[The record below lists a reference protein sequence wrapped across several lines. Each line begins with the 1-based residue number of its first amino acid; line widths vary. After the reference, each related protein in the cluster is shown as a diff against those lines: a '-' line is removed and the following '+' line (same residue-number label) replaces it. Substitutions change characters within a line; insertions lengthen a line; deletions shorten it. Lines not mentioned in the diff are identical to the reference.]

1 MFKALLFEVAQDLAF
16 GSAGQSVLTRSRR
29 LFFMGES
36 HVPQQLKALP
46 LRHKQANFVIA
57 GTLLGFSAAMYYI
70 TLRRHQTDPVLN
82 QKLPTK
88 EEFAKTEQGIKI
100 SKW

>member
-1 MFKALLFEVAQDLAF
+1 MLRPLPFVVAQDRAF
-16 GSAGQSVLTRSRR
+16 GVGRNLSRPGPD